1 MKRKLLV
8 ILTVVLLLCG
18 CGTNVRPP
26 QEEEQC
32 TINEDL
38 RIRTLAEVWY
48 SAKNYYGYWESLSEI
63 VDWDAAFD
71 QFLPRVREAKN
82 DDEYVEVKD
91 DVSPF

>member
-1 MKRKLLV
+1 MPLIGGYNDLWGISMKRKLLV

-48 SAKNYYGYWESLSEI
+48 LSLI
-63 VDWDAAFD
+63 HI
-71 QFLPRVREAKN
+71 FLRNSCRPI
-82 DDEYVEVKD
+82 
-91 DVSPF
+91 